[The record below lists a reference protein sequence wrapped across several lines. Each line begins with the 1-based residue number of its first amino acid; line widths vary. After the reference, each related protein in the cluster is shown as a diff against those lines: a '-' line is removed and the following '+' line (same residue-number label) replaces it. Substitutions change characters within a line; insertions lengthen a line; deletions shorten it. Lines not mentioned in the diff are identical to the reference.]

1 MELTKFMKVL
11 MCFLVSCSNGGG
23 HVSPV
28 RTMVFCRNLLSFS
41 SFVHFKIMWLTVCS
55 SFILQ
60 EHVELGINLNLWRC
74 DLVKPWPVA
83 IGVNSA
89 KKDIL
94 VFILSFIF
102 GKNNLLTAPL
112 VELAHC
118 SCHFANPFSFPSVII
133 VSLGILSYIISPM
146 PSVATF
152 LARRSAISFPFI
164 TTCAFTQLK
173 HAVHCRFSS
182 LFISFRILSV
192 CSVCSYSAI
201 CPVSLCCLCLPML
214 SFLHLLLTVDFV
226 YALVSLG
233 LLPVLPDY

>member
-1 MELTKFMKVL
+1 

-28 RTMVFCRNLLSFS
+28 RTMVFRRNLLSFY
-41 SFVHFKIMWLTVCS
+41 SFVHFKMMWLTVCS

-74 DLVKPWPVA
+74 DLVNPWPVA

-89 KKDIL
+89 KEDIL

-133 VSLGILSYIISPM
+133 VSLSILSYIISPM
-146 PSVATF
+146 SSVAAF
-152 LARRSAISFPFI
+152 LARWSAISFPFI
-164 TTCAFTQLK
+164 PTCAFTQLK
-173 HAVHCRFSS
+173 YTVHRRSSNLFNFSLYS
-182 LFISFRILSV
+182 LLV
-192 CSVCSYSAI
+192 CSVCSYSAMR
-201 CPVSLCCLCLPML
+201 PVSLCCLCLPLL
-214 SFLHLLLTVDFV
+214 SFLYLLLTVDFV
-226 YALVSLG
+226 FALVPLG